1 MDENSNTLTSFDFG
15 ASVVDSGH
23 ESILS
28 KLYGKVKTAVSS
40 HDDGTAGD
48 ANSSFQDLLN
58 TANDQAGSFYE
69 ITNDDQSMNA
79 GKTYDSADYLLLSSS
94 KATLTDVSD
103 LARTVT
109 GGGKNNVSSYHPQT
123 LTLCSR
129 IDLDRLPSHQGL
141 VGGPAPTL
149 SSSGKAPPTASVV
162 ITTATAQPSATTSA
176 ASSIGGA
183 SGSSSNSSST
193 GSNLHGHHLP
203 HTSSQIDTV
212 SFSPSSS
219 DRHFS
224 VEEEDMKQRQAGNA
238 TITITDTSAPSPT
251 PTHSGNSL
259 TLPMTK
265 SKSLDSDTQSIATNF
280 SISNTNSL
288 GKIMARLRGQK
299 HDKEFWMPDEQC
311 KECYKC
317 RKQFTM
323 FRRKHHCRFC
333 GKNRLIRMTWIET
346 HFSRKQGKSSAPNAL
361 LTSFLARYT
370 VKKARCGYATF
381 VTRSST
387 LNIPG
392 TPPVIHRLGH
402 LSMKHSI
409 PPHIIM
415 VLQTHL
421 MQPPINL

>member
-15 ASVVDSGH
+15 ESVVDSGH
-23 ESILS
+23 ESLLS
-28 KLYGKVKTAVSS
+28 KLYGKVKTVVSS
-40 HDDGTAGD
+40 HDTGD
-48 ANSSFQDLLN
+48 ANSSLQDPMD
-58 TANDQAGSFYE
+58 TANDQASSFYE
-69 ITNDDQSMNA
+69 ITNDDQSMHA
-79 GKTYDSADYLLLSSS
+79 GKTFDAADNLLSSSS

-103 LARTVT
+103 LTRTVT

-123 LTLCSR
+123 LTLYCH
-129 IDLDRLPSHQGL
+129 IDLDRMASHQGL
-141 VGGPAPTL
+141 VGGPASTL

-162 ITTATAQPSATTSA
+162 ITTAIAHPSATTSA

-183 SGSSSNSSST
+183 TSSRSSSTSTST
-193 GSNLHGHHLP
+193 GSNLHGHHHLP

-224 VEEEDMKQRQAGNA
+224 AEEEDMKQRQAGFSSSMGNA

-265 SKSLDSDTQSIATNF
+265 SKSMDSDTQSIATNF

-333 GKNRLIRMTWIET
+333 GKNQL
-346 HFSRKQGKSSAPNAL
+346 
-361 LTSFLARYT
+361 
-370 VKKARCGYATF
+370 
-381 VTRSST
+381 TRSHST
-387 LNIPG
+387 SDG
-392 TPPVIHRLGH
+392 Y
-402 LSMKHSI
+402 
-409 PPHIIM
+409 
-415 VLQTHL
+415 
-421 MQPPINL
+421 